1 MPVMVGLTVILMGA
15 HILEELIFELGMN
28 RVEISGRAW
37 QVEGTEPEAQ
47 AQRTAGIQKG

>member
-1 MPVMVGLTVILMGA
+1 MPLMLGLTGILMGA
-15 HILEELIFELGMN
+15 QILEALIFELGMN

-37 QVEGTEPEAQ
+37 QVEGTDSEAQ